1 LPGNFTEV
9 APAPPSD
16 QHQHVDPGMPGGQSL
31 CQHMRPLE
39 MVKAPIKVS
48 ASQRQY
54 REELFVFIRFKHDQ
68 SLKLA
73 KAECLRW
80 IELSAVAR

>member
-1 LPGNFTEV
+1 MTG
-9 APAPPSD
+9 S
-16 QHQHVDPGMPGGQSL
+16 HSL

-39 MVKAPIKVS
+39 MVKAPIKIP
-48 ASQRQY
+48 ASQSQY
-54 REELFVFIRFKHDQ
+54 CEEHFVFIRFKHDQ